1 VGRHNTGRGIGV
13 VGAVVI
19 AVLAVGGSAA
29 ITGALAS
36 AGWLSGSSQDQS
48 PEAVS
53 ADGSG
58 ASSSCRVLR
67 VVSASS
73 FAPVLTRLA
82 PQLTQGDK
90 CVRLD
95 VVRADGRAA
104 PAQVAQGST
113 DVWIPDDSS
122 WQHMASPALL
132 APDQAHGAGT
142 VLATSPI
149 FMVTDDGT
157 AGRIEQAGGSWLAL
171 ADLLENGSGVRLV
184 VRDPAGSG
192 DGLVGAGAVAEAVWI
207 REGMDASA
215 LALEKIVPKALTV
228 RTALAMPTSSGDVG
242 IVPEYALLPQLA
254 RSGRS
259 APSVLAGTDHSAELR
274 FTWFPTAK
282 AVADSA
288 RAAALDRLR
297 ALLTGSQAA
306 AALDAA
312 GLRPAGSGNPPAAG
326 RDQVPPLTAAALPVL
341 GGHHVDH
348 VFASWF
354 RDDRRVNVTMVVD
367 VSWSMSNPAKGS
379 SKPLIDLVRQG
390 VQDVGAMLPDR
401 SRLGLWEFGSQ
412 LDGQHDYQQI
422 LPIEPLSSDHRKELG
437 SAVRGLQAQHT
448 GTGLYDTILD
458 AYTAQRNAY
467 TTGMSNQVMVFTD
480 GINEDDPNSITIGEL
495 TAQLKKAQDRR
506 RPVQLS
512 VVVFGQQK
520 QAGALSTA
528 LEPISGYVE
537 SLTKADQ
544 VEAMFIHLASG
555 GLHSQSLS

>member
-1 VGRHNTGRGIGV
+1 
-13 VGAVVI
+13 
-19 AVLAVGGSAA
+19 
-29 ITGALAS
+29 
-36 AGWLSGSSQDQS
+36 
-48 PEAVS
+48 
-53 ADGSG
+53 
-58 ASSSCRVLR
+58 
-67 VVSASS
+67 
-73 FAPVLTRLA
+73 
-82 PQLTQGDK
+82 
-90 CVRLD
+90 
-95 VVRADGRAA
+95 
-104 PAQVAQGST
+104 
-113 DVWIPDDSS
+113 
-122 WQHMASPALL
+122 
-132 APDQAHGAGT
+132 
-142 VLATSPI
+142 
-149 FMVTDDGT
+149 
-157 AGRIEQAGGSWLAL
+157 
-171 ADLLENGSGVRLV
+171 
-184 VRDPAGSG
+184 
-192 DGLVGAGAVAEAVWI
+192 
-207 REGMDASA
+207 
-215 LALEKIVPKALTV
+215 
-228 RTALAMPTSSGDVG
+228 VG

-259 APSVLAGTDHSAELR
+259 APSVLAGTDQTAELR

-282 AVADSA
+282 AVADPA

-297 ALLTGSQAA
+297 AMLTGSQAA
-306 AALDAA
+306 GALDAA

-379 SKPLIDLVRQG
+379 TKPLIDLVRQG

-401 SRLGLWEFGSQ
+401 SRLGLWKFGSQ
-412 LDGQHDYQQI
+412 LDVQHDYQQI
-422 LPIEPLSSDHRKELG
+422 LPIGPLSSDHRQELG
-437 SAVRGLQAQHT
+437 SAVRALQAQHT

-480 GINEDDPNSITIGEL
+480 GINEDDPNSITIGGL
-495 TAQLKKAQDRR
+495 AAQLKKAQDPR

-520 QAGALSTA
+520 QADALSTA